1 MTERPGALPGWKPC
15 LGDPQVSGVIRAQPE
30 DFHVQEIPLIEPSGE
45 GVHLWLE
52 LEKRNANTNWV
63 AQQLATASGVAMRDV
78 GFAGMKDRH
87 AVTTQW
93 FSVSMQEAS
102 QADWKRWSIPDVKII
117 QAIHHPRKLKR
128 GALKGNRFRIVLR
141 RLSGDLAGL
150 EQRLDA
156 VRSQGVPNYFGP
168 QRFGFKGANVDRG
181 IRWLRH
187 GGRLSRSKRSIYI
200 SAVRSFLFNQVL
212 SRRVTD
218 ASWNRILDGEIAM
231 LDGSRSLFA
240 CDMPDAEL
248 SRRCDEFD
256 INPTGPLP
264 GSGNMG
270 PVRQAGTLENT
281 VLEEYA
287 EIVEKLQKAG
297 ARADRRSL
305 RLCAGELLWDINEDV
320 LTLGFDLS
328 AGAYATSLLSELVSW
343 SESNHIPES

>member
-15 LGDPQVSGVIRAQPE
+15 LGDPLVSGVIRAQPE

-248 SRRCDEFD
+248 NRRCGEFD
-256 INPTGPLP
+256 IHPTGPLP
-264 GSGNMG
+264 GSGNMS
-270 PVRQAGTLENT
+270 PVRQAETLENS

-287 EIVEKLQKAG
+287 DIVEMLLKAG

-305 RLCAGELLWDINEDV
+305 RLSAGELRCDISDDV
-320 LTLGFDLS
+320 LTLNFDLS
-328 AGAYATSLLSELVSW
+328 AGAYATSILSELVSW